1 MKEYAQ
7 VCALVHEEGA
17 SMYLMGIDVGTS
29 GVKTILISEMGELK
43 AESTESYPIHSP
55 KPSWFEQNPD
65 DWWKAT
71 VKSIRQM
78 MGKAGIDVSEISGIG
93 LSGMYH
99 GLVILDKDH
108 KVLRPSILWND
119 QRTAAQSE
127 YIVEK
132 VGTGNLL
139 RICATGGAPYFTACK
154 LQWVRDHEPEIFEK
168 VHHMMLPKDY
178 IRLKLTGEF
187 ATDVTDASGTL
198 FLDIEKRRWSE
209 EMPGLLDVDGDILPA
224 LVESPEVS
232 GRVSGGAAEETGL
245 KLGIPVA
252 GGAGDQASAAVGIGI
267 VKEGI
272 ASYSIGTS
280 GVIYAATDRLK
291 ADEKGRV
298 NTFCHAV
305 PGTWCVLA
313 CINAAAGSYQW
324 YQDKLALWEKSQAE
338 AKGRK
343 IYEILEEEASQ
354 APLGSDKLLFL
365 PYLAGERHP
374 HTDTNARGVF
384 FGLHAGHG
392 KPHMVRS
399 ILEGVAFA
407 FKDCLEVMRGHDI
420 DIHEIRATGGG
431 AQSPLWM
438 DIMVNVSA
446 EPIVMMAA
454 DAGGAAFGAAI
465 LGGVCA
471 GVYSSVKEACMGLV
485 ETGKRLTPEKKKSE
499 QYNRYFQ
506 LYRSLYPLL
515 KDSYRRLA
523 EI

>member
-1 MKEYAQ
+1 
-7 VCALVHEEGA
+7 
-17 SMYLMGIDVGTS
+17 MYLMGIDVGTT
-29 GVKTILISEMGELK
+29 GVKTLLISETGALK
-43 AESTESYPIHSP
+43 AECTESYPLSSP

-65 DWWKAT
+65 DWWEAT
-71 VKSIRQM
+71 VASIRHM
-78 MGKAGIDVSEISGIG
+78 MDRAGIDPSEIAGIG

-99 GLVILDKDH
+99 GLVIVDKNH
-108 KVLRPSILWND
+108 RVLRPSILWND
-119 QRTAAQSE
+119 QRTAAQSDL
-127 YIVEK
+127 IAQK
-132 VGTGNLL
+132 VGVDNLL
-139 RICATGGAPYFTACK
+139 RICATSGAPYFTACK
-154 LQWVRDHEPEIFEK
+154 LQWVRDHEPENFDK
-168 VHHMMLPKDY
+168 VHKMMLPKDF

-198 FLDIEKRRWSE
+198 FLDIERRAWSE
-209 EMPGLLDVDGDILPA
+209 EMPGLLDVDRSILPN
-224 LVESPEVS
+224 LVESAEIS
-232 GRVSGGAAEETGL
+232 GKISKMAAGETGL
-245 KLGIPVA
+245 KPGIPVA

-267 VKEGI
+267 VGEGI

-291 ADEKGRV
+291 TDKQGRI

-324 YQDKLALWEKSQAE
+324 YQDKLAFWEKHRAVEQG
-338 AKGRK
+338 KK
-343 IYEILEEEASQ
+343 IYEILEEEASK
-354 APLGSDKLLFL
+354 APRGSDKLLFL

-374 HTDTNARGVF
+374 HTDTNARGVL

-392 KPHMVRS
+392 KSHIIRA

-407 FKDCLEVMRGHDI
+407 FRDCLEVMKGHDI
-420 DIHEIRATGGG
+420 KIHEIRATGGG

-438 DIMVNVSA
+438 DIMVNVSE
-446 EPIVMMAA
+446 EPIVMMEA

-471 GVYSSVKEACMGLV
+471 GEYESVTQACEKLV
-485 ETGKRLTPEKKKSE
+485 KTGEKITPKPRASE
-499 QYNRYFQ
+499 EYTRYFE

-515 KDSYRRLA
+515 KESYLRLA